1 MIIDEASELMR
12 EGKEE
17 RKRVSGEGR
26 REVEE
31 GKVRLEAR
39 LGPEAGEQ
47 HGVMRTG

>member
-1 MIIDEASELMR
+1 MNVEEASELMR
-12 EGKEE
+12 EGREE
-17 RKRVSGEGR
+17 RKRASEER
-26 REVEE
+26 IREVEE